1 MRYEEAL
8 KWRKEN
14 PPPTL
19 QLFMDS
25 DLKERFAKGY
35 ESDQNFQE
43 KGRNSDERS
52 WYAGNRFY
60 WGSDGLLYFRD
71 ADFMPRLCV
80 LKSEQAPLLRR
91 THKSVFELAHAG

>member
-8 KWRKEN
+8 KWRASN

-19 QLFMDS
+19 QITMDS

-35 ESDQNFQE
+35 RSDPAFMD
-43 KGRNSDERS
+43 KGSNSDERS

-60 WGSDGLLYFRD
+60 WGNDGLLYFRD

-80 LKSEQAPLLRR
+80 PKSEQAPLLRR
-91 THKSVFELAHAG
+91 THESAFELAHAG